1 MKLAVLLVIVI
12 MAAFTALGVACAA
25 WIGLRGHPQ
34 PDPYARPFG
43 DQPYRGDPLRRS
55 FLVSES
61 EGVALRSDAG
71 GGGYSIPSGLTAAR
85 TFFQRMLSIAGA
97 RR

>member
-1 MKLAVLLVIVI
+1 MKTALLLVIVI
-12 MAAFTALGVACAA
+12 MAVFTALGAACAA
-25 WIGLRGHPQ
+25 WIGLRGNPQ

-43 DQPYRGDPLRRS
+43 DLPFRGDPLRRS
-55 FLVSES
+55 FTLQES

-85 TFFQRMLSIAGA
+85 TFFTRLI
-97 RR
+97 RRRP